1 MKNSLVSAIVFFYL
15 LIVSVRSDVLSDSC
29 RKAAKG
35 NPIIK
40 FDFCVSFLKENPKA
54 KSATGVA
61 DLVEVVIETAISNA
75 KSIGS
80 IISKILSNN
89 SLGQYV
95 RSCLEDC
102 SELYTDAGS
111 DLSRGEQ
118 AFEGKDYGMANTVV
132 SAAMEAAVT
141 CEDQFKE
148 KKGVVSPLTKENKVF
163 FQLTAISLAFIN
175 MVQKL

>member
-1 MKNSLVSAIVFFYL
+1 MKNSLVSAIVFFYV

-29 RKAAKG
+29 REAAKDDP
-35 NPIIK
+35 NVK
-40 FDFCVSFLKENPKA
+40 FDFCVSTLQENPKA

-61 DLVEVVIETAISNA
+61 DLVEVAMETAISNA

-80 IISKILSNN
+80 IISKLLSKK
-89 SLGQYV
+89 SLEQYV

-102 SELYTDAGS
+102 SELYSDAGS

-118 AFEGKDYGMANTVV
+118 AFEGKDYGTANTV
-132 SAAMEAAVT
+132 
-141 CEDQFKE
+141 FKE
-148 KKGVVSPLTKENKVF
+148 KKGVVSPLTKENQDF

-175 MVQKL
+175 MVQK

>member
-1 MKNSLVSAIVFFYL
+1 MKNSLVSAIVFFYV

-29 RKAAKG
+29 REAAKDDP
-35 NPIIK
+35 NVK
-40 FDFCVSFLKENPKA
+40 FDFCVSTLQENPKA

-61 DLVEVVIETAISNA
+61 DLVEVAMETAISNA

-80 IISKILSNN
+80 IISKLLSKK
-89 SLGQYV
+89 SLEQYV

-102 SELYTDAGS
+102 SELYSDAGS

-118 AFEGKDYGMANTVV
+118 AFEGKDYGTANTVV
-132 SAAMEAAVT
+132 SAAMDGASGGY
-141 CEDQFKE
+141 QFKE
-148 KKGVVSPLTKENKVF
+148 KKGVVSPLTKENQDF

-175 MVQKL
+175 MVQK